1 MNTGDVV
8 YCRLDTARVKRLYI
22 VVDETIKFSL
32 KKPRVRVHCP
42 KTGREYYFLVN
53 DLKHLKYGLG
63 GING

>member
-8 YCRLDTARVKRLYI
+8 YCRLDTAKVKRLYI
-22 VVDETIKFSL
+22 VVEEAIKFSH
-32 KKPRVRVHCP
+32 KKPRIRVHCP
-42 KTGREYYFLVN
+42 KTGREYYFLIN